1 MAKYRKS
8 SETFPQ
14 RLKVSTRVM
23 GTATSAVMV
32 LFVGLVLLTSGAALG
47 QGSASPNT
55 SSPNGAQKSVGSA
68 LPRGKKLMLKD
79 GSYQLTREYQIE
91 GDRVRYYSL
100 DSLQWEEMP
109 ADLVDW
115 DKTKKVEADEAKQDA
130 AEISKVKHEESQRQA
145 EMLDIDASV
154 QIAPGVFLPQGE
166 GLYAFDGKKVL
177 RLAQAPMTSKLS
189 KSNAVERVMV
199 PIPIIPTRHNISINR
214 PHAEYRVTNG
224 QPEFYMRVPGGA
236 EPELELI
243 RTVTRGDTRQV
254 EKLDE
259 LFGAQ
264 KLKKDEVAV
273 QRWTIAPNLYRYT
286 LGTALTPGE
295 YVLAEAIQDNGLELY
310 LWDFG
315 VDPPEGTA
323 TAKKK

>member
-1 MAKYRKS
+1 MTKCRIS
-8 SETFPQ
+8 TETFPK
-14 RLKVSTRVM
+14 RLKASTAVM
-23 GTATSAVMV
+23 GTVM
-32 LFVGLVLLTSGAALG
+32 GLSMGLLLLTSRAALP
-47 QGSASPNT
+47 QNSPPSSSSGSGEGGT
-55 SSPNGAQKSVGSA
+55 QKSAASA

-79 GSYQLTREYQIE
+79 GSYQLIREYQVE
-91 GDRVRYYSL
+91 GDRVRYYSM
-100 DSLQWEEMP
+100 DSSQWEEMP
-109 ADLVDW
+109 ANLVDW
-115 DKTKKVEADEAKQDA
+115 EKTKKVEADEAKDEA
-130 AEISKVKHEESQRQA
+130 TAVAKVKHEEAQRQA
-145 EMLDIDASV
+145 EMLDVDASV

-189 KSNAVERVMV
+189 KSNAVERVVV
-199 PIPIIPTRHNISINR
+199 PIPIVPTRHNISINR

-224 QPEFYMRVPGGA
+224 QPEFYMRVSGGA

-243 RTVTRGDTRQV
+243 RAVTRGDSRQV
-254 EKLDE
+254 EKLDV
-259 LFGAQ
+259 LFGEQ

-273 QRWTIAPNLYRYT
+273 QRWTIATNLYRYT
-286 LGTALTPGE
+286 LGTALAPGE

-323 TAKKK
+323 TTKKK